1 MYLCL
6 VSLVDPGVSGLSVV
20 AEISASEPEPDLVV
34 GGLHGVGAVDDVA
47 SNLDNK
53 AFNIT
58 DNLHESEL
66 VLLSISPCFL
76 VIMCLFLGPSFEV
89 KCA

>member
-20 AEISASEPEPDLVV
+20 AEISAAEPEPDLVV
-34 GGLHGVGAVDDVA
+34 GRLHGVGAVDDVA

-58 DNLHESEL
+58 DNQLERRAKART
-66 VLLSISPCFL
+66 IITPCFY
-76 VIMCLFLGPSFEV
+76 VYCV
-89 KCA
+89 